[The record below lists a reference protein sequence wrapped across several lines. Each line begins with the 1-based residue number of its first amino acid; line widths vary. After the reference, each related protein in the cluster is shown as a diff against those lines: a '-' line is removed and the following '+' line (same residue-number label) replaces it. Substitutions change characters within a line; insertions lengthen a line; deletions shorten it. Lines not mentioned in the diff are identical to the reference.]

1 MDDRQWRQMRQKQN
15 LIFNRDAPSYM
26 ISSPQNASLSNQHQ
40 LLPPTNPLTDEP
52 LASKKKRHFRW
63 PFTRPVT
70 SVKPPSHKQVKKTR
84 NAANSPRT
92 KSPLESVL
100 VADMSGAKILKSTD
114 DNASNTGDSDNSSLY
129 ER

>member
-1 MDDRQWRQMRQKQN
+1 MDDRQWKQLRQKQN

-26 ISSPQNASLSNQHQ
+26 ISNPQNNSLSHQHQ
-40 LLPPTNPLTDEP
+40 LLPSTNPLTDEP
-52 LASKKKRHFRW
+52 LASKKKRHFKW

-70 SVKPPSHKQVKKTR
+70 TAKPQPHKQVKKTR

-100 VADMSGAKILKSTD
+100 IADLSVAKILKSTD
-114 DNASNTGDSDNSSLY
+114 DNASNTGDSDDSSLY